1 MTGAG
6 VRPGVGVVPRIRSG
20 RNGVMTYEDDVIE
33 LGVASEETLGGEGQM
48 PDFVREIPQTGL
60 SDD

>member
-6 VRPGVGVVPRIRSG
+6 ARQGVGVVPHIRSTRSG
-20 RNGVMTYEDDVIE
+20 DMTREYDVID
-33 LGVASEETLGGEGQM
+33 LGVASEETLGGDGEL

>member
-6 VRPGVGVVPRIRSG
+6 AHPGVGVVPRIRSR
-20 RNGVMTYEDDVIE
+20 RNGVMNREDDVID
-33 LGVASEETLGGEGQM
+33 LGVASEETLGGDGQL
-48 PDFVREIPQTGL
+48 PDFVREMQQTGL

>member
-1 MTGAG
+1 MT
-6 VRPGVGVVPRIRSG
+6 R
-20 RNGVMTYEDDVIE
+20 EDDVID
-33 LGVASEETLGGEGQM
+33 LGVASETTLGADGEL

>member
-1 MTGAG
+1 MTGAD
-6 VRPGVGVVPRIRSG
+6 VHPGVGVVPRTRSG
-20 RNGVMTYEDDVIE
+20 RNGVMTYEDDLID

>member
-1 MTGAG
+1 MSFLSCVVLH
-6 VRPGVGVVPRIRSG
+6 VRSEEESG
-20 RNGVMTYEDDVIE
+20 IMAYEDDVID
-33 LGVASEETLGGEGQM
+33 LGVASEETLGGDGEL

>member
-1 MTGAG
+1 
-6 VRPGVGVVPRIRSG
+6 
-20 RNGVMTYEDDVIE
+20 MTYEDDVIE

>member
-1 MTGAG
+1 MK
-6 VRPGVGVVPRIRSG
+6 R
-20 RNGVMTYEDDVIE
+20 EDDVID
-33 LGVASEETLGGEGQM
+33 LGVASQETLGGEGTM